1 MHERLLSPIPQDCR
15 ALELSIDEVT
25 ILVEGPTRPL
35 KATSRH
41 GYYLLIGN
49 I

>member
-1 MHERLLSPIPQDCR
+1 MHERLLSPIPRDRR
-15 ALELSIDEVT
+15 ALELSMDEVT

-35 KATSRH
+35 RATSRR